1 VAVDGADAMEDVAA
15 MLRIAVLASAAVLSC
30 AAFETAAAADSAP
43 AGRPALAGP
52 GQELT
57 DISAQSSR
65 PRARIRVTP
74 RRRGLDNSPYPRP
87 YAIEYPGPGAKRD
100 CVARYVQE
108 YRPSGT
114 VIVPRM
120 NCRWIRG

>member
-1 VAVDGADAMEDVAA
+1 
-15 MLRIAVLASAAVLSC
+15 MLRIAILASAAILSWSVIDGS
-30 AAFETAAAADSAP
+30 AADAAP
-43 AGRPALAGP
+43 RQTPAVDAAP
-52 GQELT
+52 T
-57 DISAQSSR
+57 DVSAQSSR

-87 YAIEYPGPGAKRD
+87 YAVEYPGPGAKRD